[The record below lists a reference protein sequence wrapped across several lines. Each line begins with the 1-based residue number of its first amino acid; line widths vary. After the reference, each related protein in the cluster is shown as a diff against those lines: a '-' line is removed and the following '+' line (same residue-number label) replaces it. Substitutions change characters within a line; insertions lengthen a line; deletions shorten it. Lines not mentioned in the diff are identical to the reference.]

1 MVLLL
6 VPFPLIAPV
15 LVLLLVQLCIFVAI
29 RNSAR
34 VYLAMLVPI
43 PTLVPA
49 QSSVS
54 LLAKSSSDFQF
65 YSSLHFHPNRL

>member
-6 VPFPLIAPV
+6 VPFALIAPV

-34 VYLAMLVPI
+34 VNLAILVPI
-43 PTLVPA
+43 PILVP
-49 QSSVS
+49 VH
-54 LLAKSSSDFQF
+54 SSDFAFSQI
-65 YSSLHFHPNRL
+65 